1 MGFLNKVKNIFFEE
15 EIVEVEE
22 EPIKVKKEEP
32 VAKKIELP
40 KAEKKEPELEYALD
54 TEEFE
59 IEKEQE
65 EKENKFPMDFDED
78 DFKEERTELIEEEN
92 YENPAYSRRS
102 ERRKTITTYD
112 DRIEEVFEEKEE
124 QIVKREEPK
133 YDFELEYGREK
144 DRMNEN
150 SNHGLYEGKSAKK
163 AFTPTPIISPIYGI
177 LDKNYKKDDVV
188 TKKEIRLSSAPK
200 KIDLDSVREKAY
212 GDLTSDISQSM
223 EEVKKKEYQEEI
235 NDLTDLSDTS
245 DDDNLLYD
253 LNDNTSPAVKKVTV
267 GDAEEYFNELGLEYN
282 VDYKD
287 ESIEQTKITK
297 EKTRRS
303 TSIEDEDDTNNSDE
317 IVKENF
323 DGESDDDGLESNLF
337 DLIES
342 MYDEKE

>member
-1 MGFLNKVKNIFFEE
+1 MGFLSKVKNIFFEE
-15 EIVEVEE
+15 EIVEVDD
-22 EPIKVKKEEP
+22 EPKKAKKEEP

-40 KAEKKEPELEYALD
+40 KVEKIDKVEREEPEYD
-54 TEEFE
+54 FEEE
-59 IEKEQE
+59 IEEDESVEE

-78 DFKEERTELIEEEN
+78 DFKEERRSRFDDYYQEPVT
-92 YENPAYSRRS
+92 SRRS
-102 ERRKTITTYD
+102 DRRNLVEEKNV
-112 DRIEEVFEEKEE
+112 EEVFDLVEEEP
-124 QIVKREEPK
+124 IVSSEPK
-133 YDFELEYGREK
+133 YDFEMEYGKEK
-144 DRMNEN
+144 EPET
-150 SNHGLYEGKSAKK
+150 HGLYEGKTPKK

-212 GDLTSDISQSM
+212 GDLTSDIYQSM
-223 EEVKKKEYQEEI
+223 EEVDNNDYEEEVI
-235 NDLTDLSDTS
+235 VNDSTEDE
-245 DDDNLLYD
+245 NLLYD
-253 LNDNTSPAVKKVTV
+253 LNDDASTPPVSKVTV

-287 ESIEQTKITK
+287 NTVEQSKK

-303 TSIEDEDDTNNSDE
+303 TIAEDINDGIVELIDDSE
-317 IVKENF
+317 EEKES
-323 DGESDDDGLESNLF
+323 EGLESNLF

>member
-1 MGFLNKVKNIFFEE
+1 MGFLSKVKNIFFEE
-15 EIVEVEE
+15 EIVEIDD
-22 EPIKVKKEEP
+22 EPKKIKKEEP

-40 KAEKKEPELEYALD
+40 KAEKIEKIEHEEPEYDFE
-54 TEEFE
+54 E
-59 IEKEQE
+59 IEEVQEE

-78 DFKEERTELIEEEN
+78 DFKEERRTRYDDYYQE
-92 YENPAYSRRS
+92 PVTSRRS
-102 ERRKTITTYD
+102 ERRNVVEEKNV
-112 DRIEEVFEEKEE
+112 EEVFDLEEEE
-124 QIVKREEPK
+124 PIVSTEPK
-133 YDFELEYGREK
+133 YDFEMEYGKEK
-144 DRMNEN
+144 EPET
-150 SNHGLYEGKSAKK
+150 HGLYEGKSPKK

-212 GDLTSDISQSM
+212 GDLTSDIYQSM
-223 EEVKKKEYQEEI
+223 EEVDTNDYEEEI
-235 NDLTDLSDTS
+235 NEVVEDE
-245 DDDNLLYD
+245 NLLYD
-253 LNDNTSPAVKKVTV
+253 LNDDTSTPPVSKVTV

-287 ESIEQTKITK
+287 NAVEQNKK

-303 TSIEDEDDTNNSDE
+303 TIEEKTNIDDGIVELIDESEEDAD
-317 IVKENF
+317 KE
-323 DGESDDDGLESNLF
+323 EQSEGLESNLF

>member
-1 MGFLNKVKNIFFEE
+1 MGILSKLKNVFFEE

-22 EPIKVKKEEP
+22 EPKKVKKEEP

-40 KAEKKEPELEYALD
+40 KVEKVEREPEYTLEEDELEL
-54 TEEFE
+54 EEE
-59 IEKEQE
+59 IA
-65 EKENKFPMDFDED
+65 EKENKFPMDFDEE
-78 DFKEERTELIEEEN
+78 DFKEEKIEIEEIDET
-92 YENPAYSRRS
+92 YESPSITRRS
-102 ERRKTITTYD
+102 ERRKTTTTYD
-112 DRIEEVFEEKEE
+112 DRIEEVFEVVEE
-124 QIVKREEPK
+124 QTITKEEPK

-144 DRMNEN
+144 EYA
-150 SNHGLYEGKSAKK
+150 SHGLYEGKSAKK

-223 EEVKKKEYQEEI
+223 EEVKVKKYEEDKFEDDI
-235 NDLTDLSDTS
+235 KDLSEDE
-245 DDDNLLYD
+245 NLLYD
-253 LNDNTSPAVKKVTV
+253 LNDNESPAVKKVTV

-287 ESIEQTKITK
+287 DSIEQTKMPK
-297 EKTRRS
+297 ERTRRTTLEEEPVKTS
-303 TSIEDEDDTNNSDE
+303 TKDDE
-317 IVKENF
+317 IVKEDF
-323 DGESDDDGLESNLF
+323 DDDSDDDGLESNLF

>member
-15 EIVEVEE
+15 EIVEVDD
-22 EPIKVKKEEP
+22 EPKKSKEEP

-40 KAEKKEPELEYALD
+40 KVEKVEKIEQEEPEYD
-54 TEEFE
+54 FEEE
-59 IEKEQE
+59 VEEETAPE
-65 EKENKFPMDFDED
+65 EKENKFPMDFDEE
-78 DFKEERTELIEEEN
+78 DFKEERRTRYDDYYQE
-92 YENPAYSRRS
+92 PVTSRRS
-102 ERRKTITTYD
+102 ERRNVVEEKN
-112 DRIEEVFEEKEE
+112 IEEVFELEE
-124 QIVKREEPK
+124 EEPVVSAEPK
-133 YDFELEYGREK
+133 YDFELEYGKEK
-144 DRMNEN
+144 EPE
-150 SNHGLYEGKSAKK
+150 SHGLYEGKSPKK

-212 GDLTSDISQSM
+212 GDLTSDIYQSM
-223 EEVKKKEYQEEI
+223 EEVETTTYEEENNI
-235 NDLTDLSDTS
+235 VEDET
-245 DDDNLLYD
+245 LLYD
-253 LNDNTSPAVKKVTV
+253 LNDETATPPVSKVTV

-287 ESIEQTKITK
+287 NSVEQNKK

-303 TSIEDEDDTNNSDE
+303 SVEETKIDDGIVELIDESEEVKQEEKEDKTE
-317 IVKENF
+317 
-323 DGESDDDGLESNLF
+323 GLESNLF

>member
-15 EIVEVEE
+15 EIIEIDD
-22 EPIKVKKEEP
+22 EPKKAKKEEP

-40 KAEKKEPELEYALD
+40 KVEKIRKEEPEEIYEEETEFDL
-54 TEEFE
+54 TEERE
-59 IEKEQE
+59 IKE
-65 EKENKFPMDFDED
+65 EKEVKFPMDFDED
-78 DFKEERTELIEEEN
+78 DFREERREYREEYQE
-92 YENPAYSRRS
+92 PIVSRRS
-102 ERRKTITTYD
+102 DRRQPAVYD
-112 DRIEEVFEEKEE
+112 YDEPRVEEVFEEEVKEE
-124 QIVKREEPK
+124 PR
-133 YDFELEYGREK
+133 YDFELEYGKEK
-144 DRMNEN
+144 EPET
-150 SNHGLYEGKSAKK
+150 HGLYEGKNPKK

-223 EEVKKKEYQEEI
+223 EEVEPKKYEEEI
-235 NDLTDLSDTS
+235 VDLVEE
-245 DDDNLLYD
+245 DDDLLYD
-253 LNDNTSPAVKKVTV
+253 LNDETEPAPVKNVTV

-282 VDYKD
+282 IDYKD
-287 ESIEQTKITK
+287 TSVENSRTAK

-303 TSIEDEDDTNNSDE
+303 TEEVDETEPVDIESDIVEEDEVE
-317 IVKENF
+317 EN
-323 DGESDDDGLESNLF
+323 EGLENNLF